1 MRLRVTQLTNY
12 VHVQK
17 RKKKKKF
24 CLANLDHPKETDAET
39 LPEKNVVYF

>member
-17 RKKKKKF
+17 RKKKKF
-24 CLANLDHPKETDAET
+24 YLANLDHPKETDAET